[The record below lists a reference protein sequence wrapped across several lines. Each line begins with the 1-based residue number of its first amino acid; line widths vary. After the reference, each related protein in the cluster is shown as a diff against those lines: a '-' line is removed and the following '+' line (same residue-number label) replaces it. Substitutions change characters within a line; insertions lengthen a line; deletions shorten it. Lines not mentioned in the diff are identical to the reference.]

1 MDALEKF
8 MRTTI
13 LATALFTTVS
23 VPAYAEY
30 QGGFANISMNYL
42 DWTSHTTHKS
52 GQTSHKDDFAYL
64 ELEGGA
70 GFNWGEL
77 YGFFDLENAFNNQ
90 HAEPGD
96 NQRYTFK
103 TTGRFYLADTGFNLY
118 GHVYGTYS
126 LPGTAHGG
134 NFHEVN
140 TLYGIGYNTDFA
152 GVWFK
157 PFVALHYVDQTFYS
171 GNNGYVVG
179 WVAGYDF
186 QLWEEKF
193 SITNWNEIELN
204 RNERYGNGGRNGT
217 NGAIA
222 LWWTPHQ
229 SFTTGI
235 QYRYADHKLGEDF
248 WQDGIVYTIKYN
260 F

>member
-1 MDALEKF
+1 MK
-8 MRTTI
+8 RHI
-13 LATALFTTVS
+13 LTLTTVAAALVS
-23 VPAYAEY
+23 ASASAEY
-30 QGGFANISMNYL
+30 QRGFANASMNYL
-42 DWTSHTTHKS
+42 DWNKHTTQKT
-52 GQTSHKDDFAYL
+52 GQISHKDDFAYL

-70 GFNWGEL
+70 DFSWGEL
-77 YGFFDLENAFNNQ
+77 YGFADLENPFNSKIAQ
-90 HAEPGD
+90 PGD

-103 TTGRFYLADTGFNLY
+103 TTSRFYLGDTGFNLY

-126 LPGTAHGG
+126 LPGKANGG

-140 TLYGIGYNTDFA
+140 TLYGLGYNTTLA
-152 GVWFK
+152 GLWLK

-186 QLWEEKF
+186 NLWEQKF

-204 RNERYGNGGRNGT
+204 RNKRYGNGGREGV

-222 LWWTPHQ
+222 LWWTPHS

-235 QYRYADHKLGEDF
+235 QYRYADNKLGEDF
-248 WQDGIVYTIKYN
+248 WQDGIVYSVKYN

>member
-1 MDALEKF
+1 MKRHIFTLTAV
-8 MRTTI
+8 
-13 LATALFTTVS
+13 ATALVS
-23 VPAYAEY
+23 ASACAEY
-30 QGGFANISMNYL
+30 QWGFANVSMNYL
-42 DWTSHTTHKS
+42 DWNKHTTHKT

-70 GFNWGEL
+70 GFSWGEL
-77 YGFFDLENAFNNQ
+77 YGFADLENPFNSKTAQ
-90 HAEPGD
+90 PGD

-103 TTGRFYLADTGFNLY
+103 TTGRFYLGETGFNLY

-126 LPGTAHGG
+126 LPGKANGG

-140 TLYGIGYNTDFA
+140 TLYGLGYNTSIAD
-152 GVWFK
+152 VWFK

-186 QLWEEKF
+186 SLWEQKF
-193 SITNWNEIELN
+193 SVTNWNEIELN
-204 RNERYGNGGRNGT
+204 RNKRYGNGGRDGV

-222 LWWTPHQ
+222 LWWNIHP

-235 QYRYADHKLGEDF
+235 QYRYANNKLGEDF
-248 WQDGIVYTIKYN
+248 LQDGIVYSIKYN

>member
-1 MDALEKF
+1 MK
-8 MRTTI
+8 RHI
-13 LATALFTTVS
+13 LTLTAVATALVS
-23 VPAYAEY
+23 ASVSAEY
-30 QGGFANISMNYL
+30 QWGFANVSMNYL
-42 DWTSHTTHKS
+42 DWTKHTTQKT

-70 GFNWGEL
+70 GFSWGEL
-77 YGFFDLENAFNNQ
+77 YGFLDLENPFNSKTAQ
-90 HAEPGD
+90 PGD

-103 TTGRFYLADTGFNLY
+103 TTGRFYLGDTGFNLY

-126 LPGTAHGG
+126 LPGKANGG

-140 TLYGIGYNTDFA
+140 TLYGLGYNTTLA

-186 QLWEEKF
+186 QLWQEKF

-204 RNERYGNGGRNGT
+204 RNQRYGNGGREGI
-217 NGAIA
+217 NGAVG
-222 LWWTPHQ
+222 LWWTPHP

-235 QYRYADHKLGEDF
+235 QYRYADNKLGEDF
-248 WQDGIVYTIKYN
+248 LQDGIVYSVKYN

>member
-1 MDALEKF
+1 MKNKLIATSLAALCSFSAHAGYEW
-8 MRTTI
+8 
-13 LATALFTTVS
+13 
-23 VPAYAEY
+23 
-30 QGGFANISMNYL
+30 GFANASINYL
-42 DWTSHTTHKS
+42 DWTEHTTHKTGNS
-52 GQTSHKDDFAYL
+52 SHKDDFAYL

-70 GFNWGEL
+70 GFNWGEV
-77 YGFFDLENAFNNQ
+77 YGFFDLENAFNSKT
-90 HAEPGD
+90 ATPGH

-103 TTGRFYLADTGFNLY
+103 TTGRFYLGDSGFNAY

-126 LPGTAHGG
+126 LPGNNN

-171 GNNGYVVG
+171 GKNGYVIG

-186 QLWEEKF
+186 TVLDQKL
-193 SITNWNEIELN
+193 SVTNWNEIELN
-204 RNERYGNGGRNGT
+204 RNERYGNGGRDGV
-217 NGAIA
+217 NGALA
-222 LWWTPHQ
+222 LWWTPNALP
-229 SFTTGI
+229 SVTAGI

-248 WQDGIVYTIKYN
+248 LQQAIVYSLKYN